1 MFGNNLNERLTN
13 REENNNPYHLHEE
26 NNIDKLRKEQVTLI
40 FK

>member
-13 REENNNPYHLHEE
+13 REENNNPYHIHDP
-26 NNIDKLRKEQVTLI
+26 NNIDNLRKEKVLHI